1 MNDELLELALA
12 MHQDLQE
19 YVDAGEES
27 GSNMDATK
35 GLLAEWDTAY
45 QKTQRWQDMLPDDGS
60 IPEIK
65 L

>member
-1 MNDELLELALA
+1 MNEELLEIALA

-19 YVDAGEES
+19 YVDAGEEA
-27 GSNMDATK
+27 GSNMTATK
-35 GLLAEWDTAY
+35 DLLAEWDVAY
-45 QKTQRWQDMLPDDGS
+45 QKTQRWQDMVPDDGS